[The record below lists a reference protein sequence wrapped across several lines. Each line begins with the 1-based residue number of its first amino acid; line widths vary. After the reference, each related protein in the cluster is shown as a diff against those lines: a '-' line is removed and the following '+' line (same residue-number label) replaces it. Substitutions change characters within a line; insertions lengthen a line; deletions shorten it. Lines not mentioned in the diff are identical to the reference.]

1 VRQESQYEGAHGQIV
16 LTLAPQ
22 DYKAFDGIQYPTKLT
37 LKVSTGGQSFE
48 FAMKIIEVKHNV
60 KIEDTK
66 FTKPSA

>member
-1 VRQESQYEGAHGQIV
+1 MASN
-16 LTLAPQ
+16 P
-22 DYKAFDGIQYPTKLT
+22 QYPTKLT
-37 LKVSTGGQSFE
+37 LKVSAGGQSFE